1 MPREATQA
9 RTVTVQ
15 GVDVPKLGYGTWLVE
30 GEDAY
35 DGVLDALELGYRHI
49 DTARAYGNERWVGRA
64 LADADV
70 PRDDIW
76 LTTKVWYEHAEPE
89 LLTRVFHEQL
99 ADLHVEYV
107 DLLLLH
113 WPAAEVPLRK
123 TLGAMDALRQ
133 QGLVGHVGVSNF
145 PSELLREALELAPI
159 LCDQVEHHPY
169 LPQGPVMHECLE
181 HDLLLTAYSPFAHG
195 YVHEDET
202 LRAIGARHGKSAGQV
217 ALRWLLDQPNVATIP
232 KASSHERRAENL
244 DVFDFELDDDER
256 ATIAALSRRHLR
268 TADPEWAPDWD

>member
-15 GVDVPKLGYGTWLVE
+15 GVEVPKLGYGTWMVE

-35 DGVLDALELGYRHI
+35 EGVLDALGLGYRHV
-49 DTARAYGNERWVGRA
+49 DTARAYGNEAWIGRA
-64 LADADV
+64 LSDSGV
-70 PRDDIW
+70 PREEVW

-89 LLTRVFHEQL
+89 VLTRVFHEQL
-99 ADLHVEYV
+99 HDLRVDRV

-113 WPAAEVPLRK
+113 WPAAEVPLRQ
-123 TLGAMDALRQ
+123 TLGAMDALRE
-133 QGLVGHVGVSNF
+133 QGLAAHVGVSNF
-145 PSELLREALELAPI
+145 PSELLREALGYAPI
-159 LCDQVEHHPY
+159 FCDQVEYHPY
-169 LPQGPVMHECLE
+169 LPQGPVLHECLE

-195 YVHEDET
+195 YVHDDPILQE
-202 LRAIGARHGKSAGQV
+202 IGVHHGKSAGQV
-217 ALRWLLDQPNVATIP
+217 ALRWLLDQPNVCAIP

-256 ATIAALSRRHLR
+256 AAVAARSRRHLR

>member
-15 GVDVPKLGYGTWLVE
+15 GVEVPKLGYGTWLVE

-35 DGVLDALELGYRHI
+35 EGVLDALELGYRHV
-49 DTARAYGNERWVGRA
+49 DTARAYGNEAWVGRA
-64 LADADV
+64 LTDSGV
-70 PRDDIW
+70 PREEVW
-76 LTTKVWYEHAEPE
+76 LTTKAWYEHAEPD
-89 LLTRVFHEQL
+89 LLARVFHEQL
-99 ADLHVEYV
+99 ADLQVDRV

-113 WPAAEVPLRK
+113 WPAAEVPLRE
-123 TLGAMDALRQ
+123 TLSAMNALRE
-133 QGLVGHVGVSNF
+133 QGLAAQIGVSNF
-145 PSELLREALELAPI
+145 PSGLLREALEYAPI
-159 LCDQVEHHPY
+159 FCDQVEYHPY

-195 YVHEDET
+195 YVHDDPVLHE
-202 LRAIGARHGKSAGQV
+202 IGARHGKSAGQV
-217 ALRWLLDQPNVATIP
+217 ALRWLLDQPNVCTIP

-256 ATIAALSRRHLR
+256 AAVADRSRRHLR
-268 TADPEWAPDWD
+268 TADPDWAPDWD

>member
-15 GVDVPKLGYGTWLVE
+15 GVEVPKLGYGTWLVE

-35 DGVLDALELGYRHI
+35 EGVLDALELGYRHI

-64 LADADV
+64 LADSDV
-70 PRDDIW
+70 PREEIW
-76 LTTKVWYEHAEPE
+76 LTTKAWYEHAEPE

-99 ADLHVEYV
+99 ADLQVDRV

-113 WPAAEVPLRK
+113 WPAAETPLRE
-123 TLGAMDALRQ
+123 TLGAMDALRE
-133 QGLVGHVGVSNF
+133 QGMVRHIGVSNF
-145 PSELLREALELAPI
+145 PSALLREALQLAPI
-159 LCDQVEHHPY
+159 FCDQVEYHPY

-195 YVHEDET
+195 HVHDDPT
-202 LRAIGARHGKSAGQV
+202 LAEIGARHGKSAGQV
-217 ALRWLLDQPNVATIP
+217 ALRWLLDQPNVAAIP
-232 KASSHERRAENL
+232 KASSHQRRAENL
-244 DVFDFELDDDER
+244 DVFDFDLDDDER
-256 ATIAALSRRHLR
+256 GAVAALSQRRLR
-268 TADPEWAPDWD
+268 TGVPDWAPDWD

>member
-15 GVDVPKLGYGTWLVE
+15 GVEVPKLGFGTWLLE

-35 DGVLDALELGYRHI
+35 DGVLDALSLGYRHV
-49 DTARAYGNERWVGRA
+49 DTARAYENERWVGRA
-64 LADADV
+64 LADSGV
-70 PRDDIW
+70 PRDEIW
-76 LTTKVWYEHAEPE
+76 LTTKVWYEHADPPE
-89 LLTRVFHEQL
+89 LRSEFEQQL
-99 ADLHVEYV
+99 ADLQVERI

-113 WPAAEVPLRK
+113 WPAAETPLAR
-123 TLGAMDALRQ
+123 TLGAMDALREE
-133 QGLVGHVGVSNF
+133 GLVGHIGVSNF
-145 PSELLREALELAPI
+145 PSELLREALSLAPI
-159 LCDQVEHHPY
+159 FCDQVEYHPY

-195 YVHEDET
+195 HVHDDPT
-202 LRAIGARHGKSAGQV
+202 LKEIGARHGKSAGQV
-217 ALRWLLDQPNVATIP
+217 ALRWLLDQPNVATLP

-256 ATIAALSRRHLR
+256 GAVAALSQRHLR
-268 TADPEWAPDWD
+268 TGNPDWAPDWD

>member
-15 GVDVPKLGYGTWLVE
+15 GVEVPKLGYGTWLVE
-30 GEDAY
+30 GQDAY
-35 DGVLDALELGYRHI
+35 DGVRDALELGYRHV

-64 LADADV
+64 LHDSGV
-70 PRDDIW
+70 PREQLW
-76 LTTKVWYEHAEPE
+76 LTTKVWYQHAEPE

-99 ADLHVEYV
+99 ADLHVEHV

-113 WPAAEVPLRK
+113 WPAAEVPLRQ
-123 TLGAMDALRQ
+123 TLGAMDALRR
-133 QGLVGHVGVSNF
+133 QGLAAHIGVSNF

-159 LCDQVEHHPY
+159 FCDQVEYHPY
-169 LPQGPVMHECLE
+169 LPQGPVLHECLE

-195 YVHEDET
+195 HVHGDPV
-202 LRAIGARHGKSAGQV
+202 LQQIGARHGKSAGQV
-217 ALRWLLDQPNVATIP
+217 ALRWLLDQPNVCAIP

-244 DVFDFELDDDER
+244 DVFDFELDEDER
-256 ATIAALSRRHLR
+256 ATVAALSRRHLR
-268 TADPEWAPDWD
+268 TADPDWAADWD

>member
-15 GVDVPKLGYGTWLVE
+15 GVEVPKLGYGTWLVE

-35 DGVLDALELGYRHI
+35 DGVLDALELGYRHV
-49 DTARAYGNERWVGRA
+49 DTARAYGNEREVGRA
-64 LADADV
+64 IADAGV
-70 PRDDIW
+70 PREELW
-76 LTTKVWYEHAEPE
+76 LTTKVWYEHADPAV
-89 LLTRVFHEQL
+89 LARVFERQL
-99 ADLHVEYV
+99 ADLRVERV

-113 WPAAEVPLRK
+113 WPTLDTPLAR
-123 TLGAMDALRQ
+123 TLGAMDALRE
-133 QGLVGHVGVSNF
+133 QGLTRHIGVSNF
-145 PSELLREALELAPI
+145 PSALLREALALAPI
-159 LCDQVEHHPY
+159 FCDQVEYHPY
-169 LPQGPVMHECLE
+169 LAQGPVMRECLE

-195 YVHEDET
+195 HVHGDPALAE
-202 LRAIGARHGKSAGQV
+202 IGARHGKTAGQV

-256 ATIAALSRRHLR
+256 AAVAALSRRRLR
-268 TADPEWAPDWD
+268 TADPPWAPDWD